1 MSDKPIPDS
10 RMGGLFSKKKDSG
23 VMSHESRVMI
33 PEEEKHE
40 SRIMSHDSGVV
51 NKSQDQDTAVIE
63 VKTHESRAITHES
76 GIMNQESLLM
86 KHDSGIDPQALDLA
100 IVQGCKDPRISAYS
114 PLVMSVL
121 RYLRKTTPEFSMSEV
136 ASSLLEDAIKERYPE
151 LSEQVEKALAKK

>member
-23 VMSHESRVMI
+23 VMSHESRVMK

-40 SRIMSHDSGVV
+40 SRIMSHESGVM
-51 NKSQDQDTAVIE
+51 NKSQNQDTE
-63 VKTHESRAITHES
+63 VETHESRVITHES

-86 KHDSGIDPQALDLA
+86 KHESRIDPQALDLA
-100 IVQGCKDPRISAYS
+100 VVQGCKDPRISAYS

>member
-23 VMSHESRVMI
+23 VRSHESRVMK

-40 SRIMSHDSGVV
+40 SRIMSQESGVM
-51 NKSQDQDTAVIE
+51 NKSQNQDTGVE
-63 VKTHESRAITHES
+63 THESRVKTHES

-86 KHDSGIDPQALDLA
+86 KHEFRIDSQALDLA
-100 IVQGCKDPRISAYS
+100 VVQGCKDPRISAYS

-151 LSEQVEKALAKK
+151 LSEQVKAALAKK

>member
-1 MSDKPIPDS
+1 MNEKPIPDS

-23 VMSHESRVMI
+23 VMSHESLVMK
-33 PEEEKHE
+33 PEEKHE
-40 SRIMSHDSGVV
+40 SRITSHESGVM
-51 NKSQDQDTAVIE
+51 NKSQNQDTEIE
-63 VKTHESRAITHES
+63 TNESRVITHES

-86 KHDSGIDPQALDLA
+86 KHESGIDPRALNLA
-100 IVQGCKDPRISAYS
+100 VIQGCKDPRISAYS

-151 LSEQVEKALAKK
+151 LSEQVGKALGKK

>member
-10 RMGGLFSKKKDSG
+10 RMGGLLSKKKDSG
-23 VMSHESRVMI
+23 VMSHESRVMK

-40 SRIMSHDSGVV
+40 SRIMSHESGVV
-51 NKSQDQDTAVIE
+51 NKSQNQDTDIE
-63 VKTHESRAITHES
+63 THESRVIIHES
-76 GIMNQESLLM
+76 GFMNQESLLM
-86 KHDSGIDPQALDLA
+86 KHESGIDPQALDLA
-100 IVQGCKDPRISAYS
+100 VVQGCKDPRISAYS

-136 ASSLLEDAIKERYPE
+136 ASRLLEIAVKERYPE